1 MHRLPPA
8 LHLFVSLSL
17 SLLNCS
23 ALAADAHS
31 ENPIDFVRDVRP
43 ILKAH
48 CYACHAG
55 GHQEGGL
62 RLDRRDQAM
71 AGGDS
76 GRPAIVPG
84 NTAASRMIQ
93 AISGADAE
101 LRMPPEGE
109 KPLIPAD
116 IEKLTRWISQGAK
129 WPDAANAQE
138 STPTHWAWQ
147 KPVKAP
153 LPEVRNTKWPRHPI
167 DYFVL
172 APLEAAGYDPSPEAD
187 RHLLARRV
195 YLDLVGLPPTWQEVQ
210 AFVNDTSPDAFDKLV
225 DRTLAHQGYGERWA
239 RVWLDLARYA
249 DSKGYGSDPLR
260 TIWRYRDWV
269 IDALNRNLP
278 FDRFTIEQLAG
289 DLLPDA
295 TPETILATAF
305 HRNTMA
311 NDEGG
316 TDDEEFRVAAV
327 KDRAETTLQVW
338 MGLTMGCAKCHT
350 HKFDPITQREYYQVF
365 AIFNQTEDADRGDE
379 EPRLLT
385 PSEEEQRR
393 LVASR
398 ARLAMFDTYLAG
410 MLGEIEVLP
419 IAADVLRVERAAQDA
434 EVKRLEKNLTKTPIM
449 RELAADK
456 RRETRMM
463 IKGNF
468 RTPGDPVQPAVL
480 ASFHPL
486 PSGCR
491 PDRLGLAR
499 WLVDR
504 DNPLTARVLVNR
516 VWARLFGVGLV
527 ATEEDFGTQGAAPSN
542 QQLLDWLAVD
552 LMEHGWDVK
561 RLLREIVG
569 SASYRQS
576 STGTPALAESDPG
589 NRLLGR
595 GARFRLEAEQVRD
608 QALAIAGLLSPKQ
621 GGPSVYPPQP
631 PGLWRAAFNGE
642 RTWATSTGN
651 DQYRRGLYTYWRRT
665 VPYPAMSV
673 FDAPSRE
680 ICTLRRISTNTPL
693 QAFVTLNDPVFVEA
707 AQALARRI
715 IREGGATLQE
725 RAGFALRTALVRPP
739 NEPQISRLVALYN
752 DAHAQFEHDAEAANS
767 MACDPLGPL
776 PEGADACDLASWTV
790 VANVVLNLDGV
801 LTRR

>member
-1 MHRLPPA
+1 MHRL
-8 LHLFVSLSL
+8 S
-17 SLLNCS
+17 S
-23 ALAADAHS
+23 ALRVSALLLLSGLVGAAAAADAQS
-31 ENPIDFVRDVRP
+31 DNTVDFLRDVQP
-43 ILKAH
+43 ILRAH
-48 CYACHAG
+48 CHTCHAG

-62 RLDRRDQAM
+62 RLDRREQAL

-76 GRPAIVPG
+76 GRRGIVPG
-84 NTAASRMIQ
+84 NTAESRLVQ
-93 AISGADAE
+93 AISGADSD

-109 KPLIPAD
+109 TPLARAEVETI
-116 IEKLTRWISQGAK
+116 TRWVAQGAQ
-129 WPDAANAQE
+129 WPEPANQE
-138 STPTHWAWQ
+138 TAPKHWAWQ

-153 LPEVRNTKWPRHPI
+153 LPQVRDNAWPRYPI

-172 APLEAAGYDPSPEAD
+172 APLEAAGHQPSPEAD
-187 RHLLARRV
+187 RYLLARRV
-195 YLDLVGLPPTWQEVQ
+195 YLDLVGLPPTWQDVQ
-210 AFVNDTSPDAFDKLV
+210 AFASDQRPDAYERLV
-225 DRTLAHQGYGERWA
+225 DQALAERGYGERWA

-327 KDRAETTLQVW
+327 KDRVETTLQVW

-393 LVASR
+393 LAASQ
-398 ARLAMFDTYLAG
+398 ARLALLDAYLAG
-410 MLGEIEVLP
+410 PLGQTELLP
-419 IAADVLRVERAAQDA
+419 IAADVVRVERAAQDA
-434 EVKRLEKNLTKTPIM
+434 QVKRLEKALTKTPIM
-449 RELAADK
+449 RELATDK
-456 RRETRMM
+456 RRETHMM

-468 RTPGDPVQPAVL
+468 RTPGGLVQPAVL
-480 ASFHPL
+480 SSFHQL
-486 PSGCR
+486 PAGCQ

-504 DNPLTARVLVNR
+504 DNPLSARVLVNR
-516 VWARLFGVGLV
+516 LWARLFGVGLV
-527 ATEEDFGTQGAAPSN
+527 TTEEDFGTQGAAPSN

-552 LMEHGWDVK
+552 LMEHSWDVK
-561 RLLREIVG
+561 RLLREIMC
-569 SASYRQS
+569 SAVYRQS
-576 STGTPALAESDPG
+576 STGAAALAEGDPG

-608 QALAIAGLLSPKQ
+608 QALAIAGLLSAKQ

-642 RTWATSTGN
+642 RTWATSSGE
-651 DQYRRGLYTYWRRT
+651 DHYRRGLYTYWRRT

-680 ICTLRRISTNTPL
+680 ICTMRRISTNTPL

-715 IREGGATLQE
+715 VGEGGATSRE
-725 RAGFALRTALVRPP
+725 RAAFALRTALVRPP
-739 NEPQISRLVALYN
+739 GELQIDQLVALYE
-752 DAHAQFEHDAEAANS
+752 DAHAHFERDAEAANS

-776 PEGADACDLASWTV
+776 PQGANVRELAAWTV
-790 VANVVLNLDGV
+790 VANVVLNLDGL

>member
-1 MHRLPPA
+1 
-8 LHLFVSLSL
+8 
-17 SLLNCS
+17 
-23 ALAADAHS
+23 
-31 ENPIDFVRDVRP
+31 
-43 ILKAH
+43 
-48 CYACHAG
+48 
-55 GHQEGGL
+55 
-62 RLDRRDQAM
+62 
-71 AGGDS
+71 
-76 GRPAIVPG
+76 
-84 NTAASRMIQ
+84 
-93 AISGADAE
+93 
-101 LRMPPEGE
+101 
-109 KPLIPAD
+109 
-116 IEKLTRWISQGAK
+116 
-129 WPDAANAQE
+129 
-138 STPTHWAWQ
+138 
-147 KPVKAP
+147 
-153 LPEVRNTKWPRHPI
+153 
-167 DYFVL
+167 
-172 APLEAAGYDPSPEAD
+172 
-187 RHLLARRV
+187 
-195 YLDLVGLPPTWQEVQ
+195 
-210 AFVNDTSPDAFDKLV
+210 
-225 DRTLAHQGYGERWA
+225 
-239 RVWLDLARYA
+239 
-249 DSKGYGSDPLR
+249 LR

-289 DLLPDA
+289 DLLTDA
-295 TPETILATAF
+295 SPETILATAF

-327 KDRAETTLQVW
+327 KDRVETTLQVW

-385 PSEEEQRR
+385 PSEDEQRR
-393 LVASR
+393 LAASQ
-398 ARLAMFDTYLAG
+398 ARLALLDAYLAG
-410 MLGEIEVLP
+410 PLGQTELLP
-419 IAADVLRVERAAQDA
+419 IAADVVRVERAAQDA
-434 EVKRLEKNLTKTPIM
+434 QVKRLEKALTKTPIM
-449 RELAADK
+449 RELATDK
-456 RRETRMM
+456 RRETHMM
-463 IKGNF
+463 VKGNF
-468 RTPGDPVQPAVL
+468 RTLGGLVQPAVL
-480 ASFHPL
+480 SSFHQL
-486 PSGCR
+486 PPGCQ

-516 VWARLFGVGLV
+516 LWARLFGVGLV
-527 ATEEDFGTQGAAPSN
+527 TTEEDFGTQGAAPSN
-542 QQLLDWLAVD
+542 QQVLDWLAVD

-561 RLLREIVG
+561 RLLREIVR
-569 SASYRQS
+569 SAVYRQS
-576 STGTPALAESDPG
+576 STGAAALADGDPG

-642 RTWATSTGN
+642 RTWATSSGE
-651 DQYRRGLYTYWRRT
+651 DHYRRGLYTYWRRT

-680 ICTLRRISTNTPL
+680 ICTMRRISTNTPL

-715 IREGGATLQE
+715 VGEGGATAQE
-725 RAGFALRTALVRPP
+725 RAAFALRTALVRPP
-739 NEPQISRLVALYN
+739 GELQINQLVALYE
-752 DAHAQFEHDAEAANS
+752 DAHAHFERDAEAANS

-776 PEGADACDLASWTV
+776 PQGANVHELAAWTV
-790 VANVVLNLDGV
+790 VANVVLNLDGL